1 MFQAFDFTAS
11 FEDTPP
17 CDGVESVSSSPRIS
31 RRDLRTLTEIGVL
44 ALACERGE
52 AARPIFELLD
62 VEQSD
67 NAAGPIG
74 LAMIEAVQ
82 GKERAAFARLRCA
95 IAERRRC
102 VNEAKAVLCVFLMGF
117 GRAAEAKA
125 LRRELLRGP
134 DCGARRL
141 VASYC

>member
-11 FEDTPP
+11 FEEVPMPDVGQMP
-17 CDGVESVSSSPRIS
+17 SASQVSPE
-31 RRDLRTLTEIGVL
+31 DLKILTEIGVI
-44 ALACERGE
+44 ALARERGE

-62 VEQSD
+62 AEQGD
-67 NAAGPIG
+67 NAAGAIG
-74 LAMIEAVQ
+74 LAMIEAAS
-82 GKERAAFARLRCA
+82 GNDRAAFARLRCA

-102 VNEAKAVLCVFLMGF
+102 VTEAKAVLCVFLMGF
-117 GRAAEAKA
+117 GRAAEAKT
-125 LRRELLRGP
+125 LRRELMRGP

>member
-11 FEDTPP
+11 FDEIPMSSVE
-17 CDGVESVSSSPRIS
+17 GVSAEARIS
-31 RRDLRTLTEIGVL
+31 PKDLRTLTEVGVM
-44 ALACERGE
+44 ALARERGE

-62 VEQSD
+62 IEQGD

-74 LAMIEAVQ
+74 LAMIEAAQ
-82 GKERAAFARLRCA
+82 GKDRAAFARLRCA
-95 IAERRRC
+95 ITERSRC
-102 VNEAKAVLCVFLMGF
+102 VDEAKAVLCVFLMGF
-117 GRAAEAKA
+117 GRAAEAKT

>member
-1 MFQAFDFTAS
+1 MPVPGMDR
-11 FEDTPP
+11 
-17 CDGVESVSSSPRIS
+17 VSSASRIS
-31 RRDLRTLTEIGVL
+31 KKDLRTLTEIGVI
-44 ALACERGE
+44 ALARERGE

-62 VEQSD
+62 IEQED

-74 LAMIEAVQ
+74 LAMIEAGQ
-82 GKERAAFARLRCA
+82 GNDRAAFARLRCA
-95 IAERRRC
+95 IQERSRC
-102 VNEAKAVLCVFLMGF
+102 VSEAKAVLCVFLMGF
-117 GRAAEAKA
+117 GRAAEAKS

>member
-11 FEDTPP
+11 FDEMPP
-17 CDGVESVSSSPRIS
+17 QGSQETSSQARIS
-31 RRDLRTLTEIGVL
+31 REDLRFLTEIGVL
-44 ALACERGE
+44 ALARERGE

-74 LAMIEAVQ
+74 LAMIEAAQ
-82 GKERAAFARLRCA
+82 GNDRAAFARLRCA

-102 VNEAKAVLCVFLMGF
+102 VSEAKAVLCIFLMGF
-117 GRAAEAKA
+117 GRAAEAKN
-125 LRRELLRGP
+125 LRRDLMRGP

>member
-11 FEDTPP
+11 FDEIPVSDVA
-17 CDGVESVSSSPRIS
+17 GVSPETRIS
-31 RRDLRTLTEIGVL
+31 RKDLQMLTQIGVV
-44 ALACERGE
+44 ALARERGE

-62 VEQSD
+62 TEQSD

-74 LAMIEAVQ
+74 LAMIEAAQ
-82 GKERAAFARLRCA
+82 GNDRAAFARLRRA
-95 IAERRRC
+95 IAERSRC

-117 GRAAEAKA
+117 GRAAEAKS
-125 LRRELLRGP
+125 LRRDLMRGP

>member
-11 FEDTPP
+11 FDEMPMGSDAALAAQKR
-17 CDGVESVSSSPRIS
+17 VSAA
-31 RRDLRTLTEIGVL
+31 DLKMLTEIGVL
-44 ALACERGE
+44 ALARERGE

-62 VEQSD
+62 AEQRD
-67 NAAGPIG
+67 NAAGAIG
-74 LAMIEAVQ
+74 LAMIEVAQ
-82 GKERAAFARLRCA
+82 GNDRAAFARLRRA
-95 IAERRRC
+95 VAEKRRC
-102 VNEAKAVLCVFLMGF
+102 VSEAKAVLCVFLMGF
-117 GRAAEAKA
+117 GRAAEAKI

>member
-1 MFQAFDFTAS
+1 LFQAFDFTAS
-11 FEDTPP
+11 FEEPP
-17 CDGVESVSSSPRIS
+17 MSGIDRVSSSPRIS
-31 RRDLRTLTEIGVL
+31 KKDLRTLTEIGVI
-44 ALACERGE
+44 ALARERGE

-62 VEQSD
+62 VEQED

-74 LAMIEAVQ
+74 LAMIEAAQ
-82 GKERAAFARLRCA
+82 GNDRAAFAR
-95 IAERRRC
+95 
-102 VNEAKAVLCVFLMGF
+102 VFLIGF
-117 GRAAEAKA
+117 GRAAEAKP